1 MMKEGCMRLEF
12 MMIEVL
18 GSWVGVAEEV
28 QRTNGSVFGLFAG
41 LPVVTLSSKANLAR
55 SREPIRLAQLG
66 EEKVL
71 IALAPRRMTN

>member
-1 MMKEGCMRLEF
+1 MMKEGCMHLEF

-18 GSWVGVAEEV
+18 GSWVGVAKEV
-28 QRTNGSVFGLFAG
+28 LGTNGGVFGLFAG
-41 LPVVTLSSKANLAR
+41 LPVVTLSSKASLVR
-55 SREPIRLAQLG
+55 SREPIRLVQLG